1 MKERIAAA
9 LAAAARQAFEDL
21 CFTFDAPELAEQQAA
36 LAPAAAAEVKFRGAF
51 SGKLVL
57 LVSQDLYTAIAA
69 NMLGIPAPA
78 PRQMEDA
85 LCEMANVIC
94 GNIVPELALG
104 HPGCLIETPRTT
116 TTDLDAHGLLGMPM
130 ASCRLNLNQGRADA
144 VVFVDGYFTR
154 EEPRP

>member
-1 MKERIAAA
+1 MKERIEAA
-9 LAAAARQAFEDL
+9 LAAAAKQAFEDL
-21 CFTFDAPELAEQQAA
+21 CFMFETPELAEQQAA

-57 LVSQDLYTAIAA
+57 LVSPDLYPAIAT
-69 NMLGIPAPA
+69 NMLGEKDPT

-94 GNIVPELALG
+94 GNVVPELALG
-104 HPGCLIETPRTT
+104 NPGYLIETPRVTG
-116 TTDLDAHGLLGMPM
+116 TDLETHGLLGMAM
-130 ASCRLNLNQGRADA
+130 ASCRLNLDRGRADA
-144 VVFVDGYFTR
+144 LMFVDGYFTR